1 MSVKSQNKSFVG
13 GGRAVRPSMFEIYQ
27 VKDKMGRVAYF
38 TDKDLQK
45 FLNDWNEDYDTDYE
59 DWIEFNEYER
69 ESIKDMDPLL
79 DYQIRTIRQ
88 SLYTAKDYSTRIKL
102 KHL

>member
-1 MSVKSQNKSFVG
+1 MKKK
-13 GGRAVRPSMFEIYQ
+13 
-27 VKDKMGRVAYF
+27 KDMTEKLE
-38 TDKDLQK
+38 KL
-45 FLNDWNEDYDTDYE
+45 
-59 DWIEFNEYER
+59 IEQAIAQINEYER